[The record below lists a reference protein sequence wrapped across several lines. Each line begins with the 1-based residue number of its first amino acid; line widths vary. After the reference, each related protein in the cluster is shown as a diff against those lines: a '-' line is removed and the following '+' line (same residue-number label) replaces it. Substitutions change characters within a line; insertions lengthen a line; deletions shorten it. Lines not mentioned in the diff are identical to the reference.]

1 MIKRKRGF
9 FEVIPLVIFYIY
21 RVFLSPVLL
30 LLGGLFVVV
39 YISPPLHSEHIA
51 SVKQRYFE
59 QMMAGWFIISLGLLP
74 HVIAFILARL
84 NRKKIRKILSAI
96 KSSESFLPEPK
107 YEFWEPH
114 SEAYLG
120 IDAKRGTFV
129 YVRLIR
135 RGQVDLI
142 GFDMHNWVGIELDG
156 RLLNIKTKT
165 IEAPV
170 LSMGTRAGDGDRILS
185 LINTMSNRQY
195 RYDCYYFPGYVSHN
209 AKRIAEEHK
218 VFIPVYN

>member
-1 MIKRKRGF
+1 MIKRKRGIL
-9 FEVIPLVIFYIY
+9 EVIPMTIFYMCRIFGSPLIILCGLIGLCAAETIPGL
-21 RVFLSPVLL
+21 VLILLGLSP
-30 LLGGLFVVV
+30 
-39 YISPPLHSEHIA
+39 H
-51 SVKQRYFE
+51 
-59 QMMAGWFIISLGLLP
+59 
-74 HVIAFILARL
+74 ILAYALARSS
-84 NRKKIRKILSAI
+84 RKQIRKILSAI

-195 RYDCYYFPGYVSHN
+195 RYDCYYFPGYVAHN

>member
-1 MIKRKRGF
+1 MTKRKRGIL
-9 FEVIPLVIFYIY
+9 EVIPMTLFYMCRMFGSPLVILCGLIGLCAAETIPGL
-21 RVFLSPVLL
+21 VLILLGLSPHIL
-30 LLGGLFVVV
+30 V
-39 YISPPLHSEHIA
+39 Y
-51 SVKQRYFE
+51 V
-59 QMMAGWFIISLGLLP
+59 
-74 HVIAFILARL
+74 LARTS
-84 NRKKIRKILSAI
+84 RKKIRKILSAI

-170 LSMGTRAGDGDRILS
+170 LSMGTHAGDGDRILS

-195 RYDCYYFPGYVSHN
+195 RYDCYYFPGYVAHN
-209 AKRIAEEHK
+209 AKRIAEEYK

>member
-9 FEVIPLVIFYIY
+9 FEVIPLVIFYMY
-21 RVFLSPVLL
+21 RVFASPILI
-30 LLGGLFVVV
+30 LLGGLIVIVCT
-39 YISPPLHSEHIA
+39 SPALHSEHIA
-51 SVKQRYFE
+51 SVRQRYFE
-59 QMMAGWFIISLGLLP
+59 QMMAGWLIISIGLLP

-84 NRKKIRKILSAI
+84 NRKKIRKILSSI
-96 KSSESFLPEPK
+96 KSSKSFLPEPQ

-170 LSMGTRAGDGDRILS
+170 LSMGTRAGDGDRILA
-185 LINTMSNRQY
+185 LINTMSHRQY
-195 RYDCYYFPGYVSHN
+195 RYDCYYFPGYVAHN
-209 AKRIAEEHK
+209 AKRIAQQHN
-218 VFIPVYN
+218 VTIPVYE

>member
-1 MIKRKRGF
+1 MIKRKRSVL
-9 FEVIPLVIFYIY
+9 EVIPMTLFYML
-21 RVFLSPVLL
+21 RVFGSPIIIFIGIIAVWIDSRNTTETMMGIAIIIIGLSP
-30 LLGGLFVVV
+30 
-39 YISPPLHSEHIA
+39 H
-51 SVKQRYFE
+51 
-59 QMMAGWFIISLGLLP
+59 
-74 HVIAFILARL
+74 ILAYALARSS
-84 NRKKIRKILSAI
+84 RMKIRKILNAI

-195 RYDCYYFPGYVSHN
+195 RYDCYYFPGYVAHN

>member
-1 MIKRKRGF
+1 MIKRKRSIL
-9 FEVIPLVIFYIY
+9 EVIPMTLFYML
-21 RVFLSPVLL
+21 RVFGSPIIIFIGIIAVWIDSRNTTETMMGIAIIIIGLSP
-30 LLGGLFVVV
+30 
-39 YISPPLHSEHIA
+39 H
-51 SVKQRYFE
+51 
-59 QMMAGWFIISLGLLP
+59 
-74 HVIAFILARL
+74 ILAYALARSS
-84 NRKKIRKILSAI
+84 RKKIRKILSAI

-129 YVRLIR
+129 YIRLIR

-142 GFDMHNWVGIELDG
+142 GFDMHNWVGIGLDG

-195 RYDCYYFPGYVSHN
+195 RYDCYYFPGYVAHN

-218 VFIPVYN
+218 VFIPVYD

>member
-1 MIKRKRGF
+1 MIKRKRSIL
-9 FEVIPLVIFYIY
+9 EVIPMTLFYML
-21 RVFLSPVLL
+21 RVFGSPIIIFIGIIAVWIDSRNTTETMMGIAIIIIGLSP
-30 LLGGLFVVV
+30 
-39 YISPPLHSEHIA
+39 H
-51 SVKQRYFE
+51 
-59 QMMAGWFIISLGLLP
+59 
-74 HVIAFILARL
+74 ILAYALARSS
-84 NRKKIRKILSAI
+84 RKKIRKILSSI

-185 LINTMSNRQY
+185 LINTMSNSQY
-195 RYDCYYFPGYVSHN
+195 RYDCYYFPGYVAHN

>member
-9 FEVIPLVIFYIY
+9 FEVIPLVIFFMY
-21 RVFLSPVLL
+21 RVIASPILII
-30 LLGGLFVVV
+30 LGGLFVVI
-39 YISPPLHSEHIA
+39 YSTSPPSSSALGRQNDLHGIL
-51 SVKQRYFE
+51 F
-59 QMMAGWFIISLGLLP
+59 GIILFSIGLLP

-96 KSSESFLPEPK
+96 KSSESFLPEPQ

-195 RYDCYYFPGYVSHN
+195 RYDCYYFPGYVAHN

>member
-1 MIKRKRGF
+1 MIKRKRSIL
-9 FEVIPLVIFYIY
+9 EVIPMTLFYML
-21 RVFLSPVLL
+21 RVFGSPIIIFIGIIAVWIDSRNTTETMMGIAIIIIGLSP
-30 LLGGLFVVV
+30 
-39 YISPPLHSEHIA
+39 H
-51 SVKQRYFE
+51 
-59 QMMAGWFIISLGLLP
+59 
-74 HVIAFILARL
+74 ILAYALARSS
-84 NRKKIRKILSAI
+84 RKKIRKIISAI

-135 RGQVDLI
+135 RGEVDLI

-195 RYDCYYFPGYVSHN
+195 RYDCYYFPGYVAHN

>member
-1 MIKRKRGF
+1 MIKRKRSVL
-9 FEVIPLVIFYIY
+9 EVIPMTLFYML
-21 RVFLSPVLL
+21 RVFGSPIIIFIGIIAVWIDSRNSTERMMGIAIIIIGLSP
-30 LLGGLFVVV
+30 
-39 YISPPLHSEHIA
+39 H
-51 SVKQRYFE
+51 
-59 QMMAGWFIISLGLLP
+59 
-74 HVIAFILARL
+74 ILAYALARSS
-84 NRKKIRKILSAI
+84 RKKIRKILSSI
-96 KSSESFLPEPK
+96 KSSESFLPQPQN
-107 YEFWEPH
+107 EFWEPH
-114 SEAYLG
+114 SEAYFG

-170 LSMGTRAGDGDRILS
+170 LSMGTRAEDGDRILS

-195 RYDCYYFPGYVSHN
+195 RYDCYYFPGYVAHN

>member
-1 MIKRKRGF
+1 MT
-9 FEVIPLVIFYIY
+9 LFYML
-21 RVFLSPVLL
+21 RVFGSPIIIFIGIIAVWIDSRNTTETMMGIAIIIIGLSP
-30 LLGGLFVVV
+30 
-39 YISPPLHSEHIA
+39 H
-51 SVKQRYFE
+51 
-59 QMMAGWFIISLGLLP
+59 
-74 HVIAFILARL
+74 ILAYALARSS
-84 NRKKIRKILSAI
+84 RKKIRKILSAI
-96 KSSESFLPEPK
+96 KSSESFLPEPQ

-120 IDAKRGTFV
+120 IDAKRGNFV
-129 YVRLIR
+129 YIRLIR

-195 RYDCYYFPGYVSHN
+195 RYDCYYFPGYVAHN
-209 AKRIAEEHK
+209 AKRIAEEYK

>member
-1 MIKRKRGF
+1 MIKRKRSIL
-9 FEVIPLVIFYIY
+9 EVIPMTLFYML
-21 RVFLSPVLL
+21 RVFGSPIIIFIGIIAVWIDSRNTTETMMGIAIIIIGLSP
-30 LLGGLFVVV
+30 
-39 YISPPLHSEHIA
+39 H
-51 SVKQRYFE
+51 
-59 QMMAGWFIISLGLLP
+59 
-74 HVIAFILARL
+74 ILAYALARSS
-84 NRKKIRKILSAI
+84 RKKIRKILSAI

-120 IDAKRGTFV
+120 IDAKHGTFV
-129 YVRLIR
+129 YIRLIR

-165 IEAPV
+165 VEAPV

-195 RYDCYYFPGYVSHN
+195 RYDCYYFPGYVAHN

>member
-1 MIKRKRGF
+1 M
-9 FEVIPLVIFYIY
+9 VIFYMY
-21 RVFLSPVLL
+21 RVFGSPILL
-30 LLGGLFVVV
+30 LLGGFIILG
-39 YISPPLHSEHIA
+39 YSTQRHPLT
-51 SVKQRYFE
+51 QRDFE
-59 QMMAGWFIISLGLLP
+59 DLLAGWVVFFVGLLP
-74 HVIAFILARL
+74 HIIAFILARL

-96 KSSESFLPEPK
+96 KSSESFLPEPQ

-195 RYDCYYFPGYVSHN
+195 RYDCYYFPGYVAHN

>member
-9 FEVIPLVIFYIY
+9 FEVIPLVIFFMY
-21 RVFLSPVLL
+21 RVIASPILII
-30 LLGGLFVVV
+30 LGGLFLVI
-39 YISPPLHSEHIA
+39 YSTSPLSSTALGRQNDLHGIL
-51 SVKQRYFE
+51 F
-59 QMMAGWFIISLGLLP
+59 GIILFSIGLLP
-74 HVIAFILARL
+74 HVIAYILARL
-84 NRKKIRKILSAI
+84 NRKKIRKILNSI
-96 KSSESFLPEPK
+96 KSSESFLPEPQ

-195 RYDCYYFPGYVSHN
+195 RYDCYYFPGYVAHN

>member
-1 MIKRKRGF
+1 MIKRKRSIL
-9 FEVIPLVIFYIY
+9 EVIPMTLFYML
-21 RVFLSPVLL
+21 RVFGSPIIIFIGIIAVWIDSRNTTETMMGIAIIIIGLSPHLL
-30 LLGGLFVVV
+30 A
-39 YISPPLHSEHIA
+39 YA
-51 SVKQRYFE
+51 
-59 QMMAGWFIISLGLLP
+59 
-74 HVIAFILARL
+74 LARSS
-84 NRKKIRKILSAI
+84 RKKIRKILSAI

-195 RYDCYYFPGYVSHN
+195 RYDCYYFPGYVAHN
-209 AKRIAEEHK
+209 AKRIAEEHR

>member
-1 MIKRKRGF
+1 MIKRKRSIL
-9 FEVIPLVIFYIY
+9 EVIPMTLFYML
-21 RVFLSPVLL
+21 RVFGSPIIIFIGIIAVWIDSRNTTETMMGIAIIIIGLSP
-30 LLGGLFVVV
+30 
-39 YISPPLHSEHIA
+39 H
-51 SVKQRYFE
+51 
-59 QMMAGWFIISLGLLP
+59 
-74 HVIAFILARL
+74 ILAYALARSS
-84 NRKKIRKILSAI
+84 RKKIRKILSSI

-170 LSMGTRAGDGDRILS
+170 LSMGTRG
-185 LINTMSNRQY
+185 
-195 RYDCYYFPGYVSHN
+195 
-209 AKRIAEEHK
+209 
-218 VFIPVYN
+218 

>member
-1 MIKRKRGF
+1 MTKRKRGIL
-9 FEVIPLVIFYIY
+9 EVIPMTLFYMCRMFGSPLIILCGLIGLCAAETIPGLVLILLG
-21 RVFLSPVLL
+21 LSP
-30 LLGGLFVVV
+30 
-39 YISPPLHSEHIA
+39 H
-51 SVKQRYFE
+51 
-59 QMMAGWFIISLGLLP
+59 
-74 HVIAFILARL
+74 ILAYELARSS
-84 NRKKIRKILSAI
+84 RKKIRKILSAI

-195 RYDCYYFPGYVSHN
+195 RYDCYYFPGYVAHN

>member
-1 MIKRKRGF
+1 MIKRKRGIL
-9 FEVIPLVIFYIY
+9 EVIPMTIFYMCRMLGSPLIILCGLIGLCAAETIPGL
-21 RVFLSPVLL
+21 VLILLGLSP
-30 LLGGLFVVV
+30 
-39 YISPPLHSEHIA
+39 H
-51 SVKQRYFE
+51 
-59 QMMAGWFIISLGLLP
+59 
-74 HVIAFILARL
+74 ILAYALARSS
-84 NRKKIRKILSAI
+84 RKKIRKILSAI

-195 RYDCYYFPGYVSHN
+195 RYDCYYFPGYVAHN

>member
-1 MIKRKRGF
+1 MIKRKRGIL
-9 FEVIPLVIFYIY
+9 EVIPMTIFYMFRMFGSPLIILCGLIGLCAAETIPGL
-21 RVFLSPVLL
+21 VLILLGLSP
-30 LLGGLFVVV
+30 
-39 YISPPLHSEHIA
+39 H
-51 SVKQRYFE
+51 
-59 QMMAGWFIISLGLLP
+59 
-74 HVIAFILARL
+74 ILAYALARSS
-84 NRKKIRKILSAI
+84 RKKIRKILSAI

-170 LSMGTRAGDGDRILS
+170 LSMGTRTGDGDRILS

-195 RYDCYYFPGYVSHN
+195 RYDCYYFPGYVAHN

>member
-1 MIKRKRGF
+1 MIKRKRSIL
-9 FEVIPLVIFYIY
+9 EVIPMTLFYML
-21 RVFLSPVLL
+21 RVFGSPIIIFIGIITVWIDSRNTTETMMGIAIIIIGLSP
-30 LLGGLFVVV
+30 
-39 YISPPLHSEHIA
+39 H
-51 SVKQRYFE
+51 
-59 QMMAGWFIISLGLLP
+59 
-74 HVIAFILARL
+74 ILAYALARSS
-84 NRKKIRKILSAI
+84 RKKIRKIISAI

-135 RGQVDLI
+135 RGEVDLI

-195 RYDCYYFPGYVSHN
+195 RYDCYYFPGYVAHN

>member
-1 MIKRKRGF
+1 MIKRKRSVP
-9 FEVIPLVIFYIY
+9 EAIPMILFYML
-21 RVFLSPVLL
+21 RVFGSPIIIFIGIIAVWIDSRNTTETMMGIAIIIIGLSP
-30 LLGGLFVVV
+30 
-39 YISPPLHSEHIA
+39 H
-51 SVKQRYFE
+51 
-59 QMMAGWFIISLGLLP
+59 
-74 HVIAFILARL
+74 ILAYALARSS
-84 NRKKIRKILSAI
+84 RKKIRKILSAI
-96 KSSESFLPEPK
+96 KSSESFLPEPQ

-129 YVRLIR
+129 YIRLIR

-195 RYDCYYFPGYVSHN
+195 RYDCYYFPGYVAHN
-209 AKRIAEEHK
+209 AKRIAEEYK

>member
-1 MIKRKRGF
+1 MIKRKRGIL
-9 FEVIPLVIFYIY
+9 EVIPMTIFYMCRMFGSPLIILCGLIGLCAAETIPGL
-21 RVFLSPVLL
+21 VLILLGLSP
-30 LLGGLFVVV
+30 
-39 YISPPLHSEHIA
+39 H
-51 SVKQRYFE
+51 
-59 QMMAGWFIISLGLLP
+59 
-74 HVIAFILARL
+74 ILAYALARSS
-84 NRKKIRKILSAI
+84 RKKIRKILSAI

-195 RYDCYYFPGYVSHN
+195 RYDCYYFPGYIAHN

>member
-1 MIKRKRGF
+1 MIKRKRSIL
-9 FEVIPLVIFYIY
+9 EVIPMTLFYML
-21 RVFLSPVLL
+21 RVFGSPIIIFIGIIAVWIDSRNTTETMMGIAIIIIGLSP
-30 LLGGLFVVV
+30 
-39 YISPPLHSEHIA
+39 H
-51 SVKQRYFE
+51 
-59 QMMAGWFIISLGLLP
+59 
-74 HVIAFILARL
+74 ILAYALARSS
-84 NRKKIRKILSAI
+84 RKKIRKILSAI

-135 RGQVDLI
+135 RGQVELI

-195 RYDCYYFPGYVSHN
+195 RYDCYYFPGYVAHN

>member
-1 MIKRKRGF
+1 MIKRNRSIL
-9 FEVIPLVIFYIY
+9 EVIPMTLFYML
-21 RVFLSPVLL
+21 RVFGSPIIIFIGIIAVWIDSRNTTETMMGIAIIIIGLSP
-30 LLGGLFVVV
+30 
-39 YISPPLHSEHIA
+39 H
-51 SVKQRYFE
+51 
-59 QMMAGWFIISLGLLP
+59 
-74 HVIAFILARL
+74 ILAYALARSS
-84 NRKKIRKILSAI
+84 RKKIRKIISAI

-135 RGQVDLI
+135 RGEVDLI

-165 IEAPV
+165 IEAPA

-195 RYDCYYFPGYVSHN
+195 RYDCYYFPGYVAHN

>member
-9 FEVIPLVIFYIY
+9 FECLRFAIFYMC
-21 RVFLSPVLL
+21 RVFGSPILL
-30 LLGGLFVVV
+30 ILGGIVIVG
-39 YISPPLHSEHIA
+39 YSTQNHPLT
-51 SVKQRYFE
+51 QRDFE
-59 QMMAGWFIISLGLLP
+59 ELLAGWVVFFIGLLP
-74 HVIAFILARL
+74 HIIAFILARL

-195 RYDCYYFPGYVSHN
+195 RYDCYYFPGYVAHN

>member
-1 MIKRKRGF
+1 MIKRKRSVL
-9 FEVIPLVIFYIY
+9 EVIPMTLFYML
-21 RVFLSPVLL
+21 RVFGSPIIIFIGIIAVWIDSRNTTETMMGIAIIIIGLSP
-30 LLGGLFVVV
+30 
-39 YISPPLHSEHIA
+39 H
-51 SVKQRYFE
+51 
-59 QMMAGWFIISLGLLP
+59 
-74 HVIAFILARL
+74 ILAYALARSS
-84 NRKKIRKILSAI
+84 RKKIRKILNAI

-195 RYDCYYFPGYVSHN
+195 RYDCYYFPGYVAHN

>member
-1 MIKRKRGF
+1 MIKRKRGL
-9 FEVIPLVIFYIY
+9 FESLRFAIFYVY
-21 RVFLSPVLL
+21 RVLGSPILL
-30 LLGGLFVVV
+30 LLGGLIILGFSTQ
-39 YISPPLHSEHIA
+39 SPSPTELGRKNDLHGMLFGILLFSI
-51 SVKQRYFE
+51 
-59 QMMAGWFIISLGLLP
+59 GLLP

-185 LINTMSNRQY
+185 LIHTMSNRQY
-195 RYDCYYFPGYVSHN
+195 RYDCYYFPGYVAHN

>member
-1 MIKRKRGF
+1 MIKRKRSIL
-9 FEVIPLVIFYIY
+9 EVIPMTLFYML
-21 RVFLSPVLL
+21 RVFSSPIIIFIGIIAVWIDSRNTTETMMGIAIIIIGLSP
-30 LLGGLFVVV
+30 
-39 YISPPLHSEHIA
+39 H
-51 SVKQRYFE
+51 
-59 QMMAGWFIISLGLLP
+59 
-74 HVIAFILARL
+74 ILAYALARSS
-84 NRKKIRKILSAI
+84 RKKIRKILSSI

-195 RYDCYYFPGYVSHN
+195 RYDCYYFPGYVAHN

>member
-1 MIKRKRGF
+1 MIKRKRGIL
-9 FEVIPLVIFYIY
+9 EVIPMTIFYMCRMFGSPLIILCGLIGLCAAETIPGL
-21 RVFLSPVLL
+21 VLILLGLSP
-30 LLGGLFVVV
+30 
-39 YISPPLHSEHIA
+39 H
-51 SVKQRYFE
+51 
-59 QMMAGWFIISLGLLP
+59 
-74 HVIAFILARL
+74 ILAYALARSS
-84 NRKKIRKILSAI
+84 RKKIRKILSAI

-156 RLLNIKTKT
+156 RLLNVKTKT

-195 RYDCYYFPGYVSHN
+195 RYDCYYFPGYVAHN

>member
-9 FEVIPLVIFYIY
+9 FEVIPLVIFFMY
-21 RVFLSPVLL
+21 RVIASPILII
-30 LLGGLFVVV
+30 LGGLFLVI
-39 YISPPLHSEHIA
+39 YSTSPLSSTALGRQNDLHGIL
-51 SVKQRYFE
+51 F
-59 QMMAGWFIISLGLLP
+59 GIILFSIGLLP
-74 HVIAFILARL
+74 HVIAYILARL
-84 NRKKIRKILSAI
+84 NRKKIRKILNSI
-96 KSSESFLPEPK
+96 KSSESFLPEPQ

-129 YVRLIR
+129 YMRLIR

-195 RYDCYYFPGYVSHN
+195 RYDCYYFPGYVAHN

>member
-1 MIKRKRGF
+1 MIKRKRSIL
-9 FEVIPLVIFYIY
+9 EVIPMTLFYML
-21 RVFLSPVLL
+21 RVFGSPIIIFIGIIAVWIDSRNTTETMMGIAIIIIGLSP
-30 LLGGLFVVV
+30 
-39 YISPPLHSEHIA
+39 H
-51 SVKQRYFE
+51 
-59 QMMAGWFIISLGLLP
+59 
-74 HVIAFILARL
+74 ILAYALARSS
-84 NRKKIRKILSAI
+84 RKKIRKILSSI

-195 RYDCYYFPGYVSHN
+195 RYDCYYFPGYVAHN

>member
-1 MIKRKRGF
+1 MIKRKRGIL
-9 FEVIPLVIFYIY
+9 EVIPMTIFYMCRIFGSPLIILCGLIGLCAAETIPGL
-21 RVFLSPVLL
+21 VLILLGLSP
-30 LLGGLFVVV
+30 
-39 YISPPLHSEHIA
+39 H
-51 SVKQRYFE
+51 
-59 QMMAGWFIISLGLLP
+59 
-74 HVIAFILARL
+74 ILAYALARSS
-84 NRKKIRKILSAI
+84 RKKIRKILSAI

-195 RYDCYYFPGYVSHN
+195 RYDCYYFPGYVAHN

>member
-9 FEVIPLVIFYIY
+9 FEVIPMVIFYMY
-21 RVFLSPVLL
+21 RVFGSPILL
-30 LLGGLFVVV
+30 LLGGFIILG
-39 YISPPLHSEHIA
+39 YSTQRHPLT
-51 SVKQRYFE
+51 QRDFE
-59 QMMAGWFIISLGLLP
+59 DLLAGWVVFFVGLLP
-74 HVIAFILARL
+74 HIIAFILARL

-96 KSSESFLPEPK
+96 KSSESFLPEPQ

-195 RYDCYYFPGYVSHN
+195 RYDCYYFPGYVAHN

>member
-1 MIKRKRGF
+1 MIKRKRSIL
-9 FEVIPLVIFYIY
+9 EVIPMTLFYML
-21 RVFLSPVLL
+21 RVFGSPIIIFIGIIAVWIDSRNTTETMMGIAIIIIGLSP
-30 LLGGLFVVV
+30 
-39 YISPPLHSEHIA
+39 H
-51 SVKQRYFE
+51 
-59 QMMAGWFIISLGLLP
+59 
-74 HVIAFILARL
+74 ILAYALARSS
-84 NRKKIRKILSAI
+84 RKKIRKILSAI

-195 RYDCYYFPGYVSHN
+195 RYDCYYFPGYVAHN

>member
-1 MIKRKRGF
+1 MIKRKRGIL
-9 FEVIPLVIFYIY
+9 EVIPMTIFYMCRMFGSPLIILCGLIGLCAAETIPGL
-21 RVFLSPVLL
+21 VLILLGLSP
-30 LLGGLFVVV
+30 
-39 YISPPLHSEHIA
+39 H
-51 SVKQRYFE
+51 
-59 QMMAGWFIISLGLLP
+59 
-74 HVIAFILARL
+74 ILAYALARSS
-84 NRKKIRKILSAI
+84 RKKIRKILSAI

-195 RYDCYYFPGYVSHN
+195 RYDCYYFPGYVAHN

>member
-1 MIKRKRGF
+1 MIKRKRS
-9 FEVIPLVIFYIY
+9 VIEIIPMTLFYML
-21 RVFLSPVLL
+21 RVFGSPIIIFIGIIAVWIDSRNTTETMMGIAIIIIGLSP
-30 LLGGLFVVV
+30 
-39 YISPPLHSEHIA
+39 H
-51 SVKQRYFE
+51 
-59 QMMAGWFIISLGLLP
+59 
-74 HVIAFILARL
+74 ILAYALARSS
-84 NRKKIRKILSAI
+84 RKKIRKILSSI
-96 KSSESFLPEPK
+96 KSSESFLPEPQ

-170 LSMGTRAGDGDRILS
+170 LSMGTRAGDGDRILA
-185 LINTMSNRQY
+185 LINTMSHRQY
-195 RYDCYYFPGYVSHN
+195 RYDCYYFPGYVAHN
-209 AKRIAEEHK
+209 AKRIAQQHN
-218 VFIPVYN
+218 VTIPVYE

>member
-1 MIKRKRGF
+1 MIKRRRSVL
-9 FEVIPLVIFYIY
+9 EVIPMTLFYML
-21 RVFLSPVLL
+21 RVFGSPIIILIGIIAVWIDSRNTTETMMGIAIIIIGLSP
-30 LLGGLFVVV
+30 
-39 YISPPLHSEHIA
+39 H
-51 SVKQRYFE
+51 
-59 QMMAGWFIISLGLLP
+59 
-74 HVIAFILARL
+74 ILAYALARSS
-84 NRKKIRKILSAI
+84 RKKIRKILSAI
-96 KSSESFLPEPK
+96 KSSESFLPEPQ

-129 YVRLIR
+129 YIRLIR

-195 RYDCYYFPGYVSHN
+195 RYDCYYFPGYVAHN

>member
-1 MIKRKRGF
+1 MIKRKRGIL
-9 FEVIPLVIFYIY
+9 EVIPMTIFYMCRMFGSPLIILCGLIGLCAAETIPGL
-21 RVFLSPVLL
+21 VLILLGLSP
-30 LLGGLFVVV
+30 
-39 YISPPLHSEHIA
+39 H
-51 SVKQRYFE
+51 
-59 QMMAGWFIISLGLLP
+59 
-74 HVIAFILARL
+74 ILAYALARSS
-84 NRKKIRKILSAI
+84 RKKIRKILSAI

-142 GFDMHNWVGIELDG
+142 GFDMHNWVGIELNG

-195 RYDCYYFPGYVSHN
+195 RYDCYYFPGYVAHN